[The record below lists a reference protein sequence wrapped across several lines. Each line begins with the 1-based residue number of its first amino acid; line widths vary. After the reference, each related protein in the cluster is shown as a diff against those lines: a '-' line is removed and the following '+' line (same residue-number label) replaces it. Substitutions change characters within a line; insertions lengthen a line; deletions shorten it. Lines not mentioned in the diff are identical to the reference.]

1 MEKFGDMNKEELINK
16 MAEAIKKMKEETS
29 KGVIKDHMIN
39 SVVNWKTGK
48 EVGQGIVLTC
58 GTKFE
63 YTEEILNHWKE
74 QLGADEFRIKVN
86 KWNLFI
92 TFIAYYEEYKREND
106 KKKLMQAIN
115 GELAK
120 DGLHIPTGEG

>member
-1 MEKFGDMNKEELINK
+1 MEKEELIEK
-16 MAEAIKKMKEETS
+16 LAATIKKMKEEVN

-39 SVVNWKTGK
+39 PVVNWKTGK
-48 EVGQGIVLTC
+48 EVGQGVELIC

-63 YTEEILNHWKE
+63 YTEEVLNHWKE
-74 QLGADEFRIKVN
+74 QLGADEFRINVRHLK
-86 KWNLFI
+86 LYI
-92 TFIAYYEEYKREND
+92 TFIVYYEEDKREND

-120 DGLHIPTGEG
+120 DGLHIPTKE